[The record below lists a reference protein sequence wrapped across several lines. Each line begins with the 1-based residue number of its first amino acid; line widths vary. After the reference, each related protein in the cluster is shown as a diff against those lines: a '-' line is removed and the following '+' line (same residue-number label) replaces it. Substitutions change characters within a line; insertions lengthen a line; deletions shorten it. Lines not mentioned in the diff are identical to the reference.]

1 MRYKQKIQQSYI
13 TKRMK
18 TNVLAIILS
27 GAVATLAIS
36 DAMAQTQNS
45 RSTYFLEGSTY
56 RHELNPAFMGERGY
70 VSLPGLGNLT
80 IGAQSTGGVGDFI
93 FKKANGDLTT
103 FMNEEVSSAEFLK
116 GLPKRL
122 KVGVNVDESILSLG
136 FHAWGG
142 FNTLGISVKS
152 NTNFFMPDELF
163 KFMINGV
170 ASETGSSYQLCGN
183 RFRPRTRNQRTPDSR
198 RQSKGTR
205 GIGESNHAHRRA
217 EHPCLSGQMDHHSE
231 ECRTIYVCQRSYCTH

>member
-1 MRYKQKIQQSYI
+1 M
-13 TKRMK
+13 KRMR

-27 GAVATLAIS
+27 GAVATLAVS

-70 VSLPGLGNLT
+70 VSFPGLGNLT

-93 FKKANGDLTT
+93 FKKSNGDLTT

-122 KVGVNVDESILSLG
+122 G
-136 FHAWGG
+136 
-142 FNTLGISVKS
+142 
-152 NTNFFMPDELF
+152 
-163 KFMINGV
+163 
-170 ASETGSSYQLCGN
+170 
-183 RFRPRTRNQRTPDSR
+183 
-198 RQSKGTR
+198 
-205 GIGESNHAHRRA
+205 
-217 EHPCLSGQMDHHSE
+217 
-231 ECRTIYVCQRSYCTH
+231 